1 MKTIIVNY
9 VDNKKL
15 YIKSDS
21 LLTVDI
27 IDNYI
32 DSVITGIEYIDNV
45 IIKLLQDNTK
55 IKIIR
60 K

>member
-1 MKTIIVNY
+1 MKTIVVNY

-21 LLTVDI
+21 LLIVDI
-27 IDNYI
+27 VDNGI
-32 DSVITGIEYIDNV
+32 DSVITGIEYVDNV
-45 IIKLLQDNTK
+45 IIKLLQNNTK